1 MVSVSI
7 AGAWCS
13 CGDWARSIPLS
24 WLRESVRSSTL
35 AHALI
40 PAVRSHA
47 ETAATPLALVVS
59 DVAIQAHRQPLTV
72 VVAIRRLDGD
82 DVSIVDCEQLSH
94 RLGVLLDEA
103 ELFPMAFV
111 LEVSS
116 PGLSEDLVSDR
127 DFQSFRGF
135 PVELHRQRQ
144 GRHDVVHGTLMGRDE
159 TVVWLNRKG
168 RITRIPRG
176 DVLQVRLTTGEFG

>member
-7 AGAWCS
+7 AGARCS
-13 CGDWARSIPLS
+13 CGDWARSIPLR

-103 ELFPMAFV
+103 KLFPMAFV

-135 PVELHRQRQ
+135 PVELHRKRQ
-144 GRHDVVHGTLMGRDE
+144 GGHDVVHGTLMGRDE

>member
-1 MVSVSI
+1 MSVPI
-7 AGAWCS
+7 AGARCS
-13 CGDWARSIPLS
+13 CGDWARSLPLS
-24 WLRESVRSSTL
+24 WLRESVRSSAL

-40 PAVRSHA
+40 PTIRSHA
-47 ETAATPLALVVS
+47 ETAATSLALVVS

-82 DVSIVDCEQLSH
+82 DVSIVDCEQFSH
-94 RLGVLLDEA
+94 RLGAFLDEA
-103 ELFPMAFV
+103 ELFTTAFV

-116 PGLSEDLVSDR
+116 PGLSEDLVIDR

-159 TVVWLNRKG
+159 TAVWLNRKG

-176 DVLQVRLTTGEFG
+176 DVLQVRLTTGESG

>member
-1 MVSVSI
+1 M
-7 AGAWCS
+7 
-13 CGDWARSIPLS
+13 
-24 WLRESVRSSTL
+24 
-35 AHALI
+35 AHALVPTI
-40 PAVRSHA
+40 RSHA
-47 ETAATPLALVVS
+47 EAAAGSLGLVVC
-59 DVAIQAHRQPLTV
+59 DVAIQAHRQPLAV
-72 VVAIRRLDGD
+72 VVAIRRLDGG
-82 DVSIVDCEQLSH
+82 DVSIVHCEKLSR

-103 ELFPMAFV
+103 ELFATAFV

-144 GRHDVVHGTLMGRDE
+144 GHHDVIHGTLMGRDE

-168 RITRIPRG
+168 RITRVPRG
-176 DVLQVRLTTGEFG
+176 DVLQIRLTTGPSG

>member
-1 MVSVSI
+1 MASLPV
-7 AGAWCS
+7 AGAWGNR
-13 CGDWARSIPLS
+13 GDWLRRVPPS
-24 WLRESVRSSTL
+24 WLRESVRFSTL

-40 PAVRSHA
+40 PTVRSHA
-47 ETAATPLALVVS
+47 EAAAGPLALVVS
-59 DVAIQAHRQPLTV
+59 DVAIQAHRQPLAV
-72 VVAIRRLDGD
+72 VVAIRRLDGG
-82 DVSIVDCEQLSH
+82 DVSIVDCEQLSR

-103 ELFPMAFV
+103 EVFPTAFV

-144 GRHDVVHGTLMGRDE
+144 GHHDVVCGTLMGRDE

-168 RITRIPRG
+168 RITRVPRG
-176 DVLQVRLTTGEFG
+176 DVLQVRLTTGESG

>member
-1 MVSVSI
+1 M
-7 AGAWCS
+7 
-13 CGDWARSIPLS
+13 
-24 WLRESVRSSTL
+24 

-40 PAVRSHA
+40 PTIRSHA
-47 ETAATPLALVVS
+47 ETAATSLALVVS

-82 DVSIVDCEQLSH
+82 DVSIVDCEQFSH
-94 RLGVLLDEA
+94 RLGAFLDEA
-103 ELFPMAFV
+103 ELFTTAFV

-116 PGLSEDLVSDR
+116 PGLSEDLVIDR

-159 TVVWLNRKG
+159 TAVWLNRKG

-176 DVLQVRLTTGEFG
+176 DVLQVRLTTGESG